1 MKDKC
6 VLITGSSKGIG
17 LSITQKL
24 LELGARVI
32 GIARDHESIKIDN
45 DNYIKYISDISD
57 LIKFE
62 NSIKL
67 IIKNHPDINV
77 LISNAGNGEFGPL
90 ENFSVKQI
98 NDFITTN
105 LTSHLIISKYLLS
118 HFKKI
123 KIGDIIFIGSGGK
136 FARSQKRKSLLYCQV
151 WVKRVITVIAQRSYR
166 KQYTCLY
173 YKSRNDKN

>member
-45 DNYIKYISDISD
+45 DNYIKYTCDVSD
-57 LIKFE
+57 LIRFE

-67 IIKNHPDINV
+67 IIKIT
-77 LISNAGNGEFGPL
+77 
-90 ENFSVKQI
+90 QI
-98 NDFITTN
+98 
-105 LTSHLIISKYLLS
+105 LMS
-118 HFKKI
+118 
-123 KIGDIIFIGSGGK
+123 
-136 FARSQKRKSLLYCQV
+136 
-151 WVKRVITVIAQRSYR
+151 
-166 KQYTCLY
+166 
-173 YKSRNDKN
+173 